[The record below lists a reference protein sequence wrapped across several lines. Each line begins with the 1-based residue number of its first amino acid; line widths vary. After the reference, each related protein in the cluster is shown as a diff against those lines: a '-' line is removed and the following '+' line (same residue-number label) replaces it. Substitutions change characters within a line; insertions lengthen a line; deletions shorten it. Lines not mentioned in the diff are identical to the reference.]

1 MSGRP
6 SGKGEVTKPFPK
18 NVPDQPLYF
27 KLIGYLDIE
36 TKKLKIG
43 PSQHGYMTLVNL
55 YPTLPHTAVWC
66 LAHGMA
72 GETYWVFNVHRV
84 MRTRKDIFYLDK
96 TSMNFTDYNAALAAL
111 QMEGA

>member
-1 MSGRP
+1 M
-6 SGKGEVTKPFPK
+6 TKPFPK

-27 KLIGYLDIE
+27 KLIGYLNIE
-36 TKKLKIG
+36 TKKVKIVS
-43 PSQHGYMTLVNL
+43 SQYGYMTLVNL
-55 YPTLPHTAVWC
+55 YPTIPATAVWC
-66 LAHGMA
+66 LVHGMK

-96 TSMNFTDYNAALAAL
+96 TSVKFTDYNAALAAL